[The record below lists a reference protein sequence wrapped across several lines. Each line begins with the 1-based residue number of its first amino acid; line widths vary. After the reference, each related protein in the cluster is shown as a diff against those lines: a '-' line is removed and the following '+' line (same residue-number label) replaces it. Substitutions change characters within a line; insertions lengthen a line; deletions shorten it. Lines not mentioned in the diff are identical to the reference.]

1 MTKAVSKLVQR
12 SALLTGGAL
21 ITTAALLVAEPAAA
35 IRIDFD
41 ESNVVTGPGEIIT
54 DQWAADYGLTVSAT
68 DKGGKNS
75 RNLLLFNS
83 SCDPVANDGSTDD
96 LTLCTGGDRDL
107 ATGVGSYRNNNWD
120 IDYDTPDQGNV
131 LIIQEGGDLLNP
143 DDHAGGGWINFDFAE
158 ALTFQSIGFLDLD
171 DAGLPDFLFTFADGS
186 TQLFKDMEDSDPE
199 VTIVGQSS
207 QTRGSNTIYNA
218 ENSLREYSFYLDNV
232 VKASVK
238 LPSSGAIA
246 YLDVDYNQVE
256 VPEPMAMAGLGVIA
270 GSLLA
275 ARRRR
280 NLG

>member
-1 MTKAVSKLVQR
+1 M
-12 SALLTGGAL
+12 
-21 ITTAALLVAEPAAA
+21 
-35 IRIDFD
+35 
-41 ESNVVTGPGEIIT
+41 
-54 DQWAADYGLTVSAT
+54 
-68 DKGGKNS
+68 
-75 RNLLLFNS
+75 
-83 SCDPVANDGSTDD
+83 
-96 LTLCTGGDRDL
+96 
-107 ATGVGSYRNNNWD
+107 
-120 IDYDTPDQGNV
+120 
-131 LIIQEGGDLLNP
+131 
-143 DDHAGGGWINFDFAE
+143 
-158 ALTFQSIGFLDLD
+158 D

>member
-96 LTLCTGGDRDL
+96 LTLCTGAI
-107 ATGVGSYRNNNWD
+107 ATWQ
-120 IDYDTPDQGNV
+120 P
-131 LIIQEGGDLLNP
+131 
-143 DDHAGGGWINFDFAE
+143 
-158 ALTFQSIGFLDLD
+158 
-171 DAGLPDFLFTFADGS
+171 
-186 TQLFKDMEDSDPE
+186 
-199 VTIVGQSS
+199 
-207 QTRGSNTIYNA
+207 
-218 ENSLREYSFYLDNV
+218 
-232 VKASVK
+232 ASV
-238 LPSSGAIA
+238 LTATITGTSIMTRQIRVMS
-246 YLDVDYNQVE
+246 
-256 VPEPMAMAGLGVIA
+256 
-270 GSLLA
+270 
-275 ARRRR
+275 
-280 NLG
+280 